1 MYFRALCFVTVFGL
15 GLGSA
20 MAQDTKYQPWP
31 GADGGSGD
39 VDTLVQDLEQL
50 IDQAE
55 KDRAAD
61 PQFLEDLRGVLAGYQ
76 NPWSER
82 LLYDDFRDGNY
93 TGNPKWTVSS
103 GAFKVDTKG
112 NNIGLRSTIVA
123 PGTSTIQNT
132 GNVATDIL
140 GAILSSQN
148 TQQSTSTDPYAA
160 IYTPVKVSNAF
171 ATRLEFVSAERRG
184 RLDFGPYQGPSGSV
198 AYRVAYLPG
207 QSKDSLR
214 LIRITSKGAVAIGT
228 YKGALNLE
236 DNRRHVIEWTRDR
249 NGVMSV
255 LVDGQELITAT
266 DRTIAKPFDGFM
278 LINSGGT
285 YYVRSITLDGSKT

>member
-39 VDTLVQDLEQL
+39 VDALVQDLEQL

-123 PGTSTIQNT
+123 PGTSTTQST

-171 ATRLEFVSAERRG
+171 ATRLEFVSGERRG
-184 RLDFGPYQGPSGSV
+184 RIDFGPYQGPQGSV

-266 DRTIAKPFDGFM
+266 DRTITKPFDGLM

>member
-1 MYFRALCFVTVFGL
+1 MYFRTLCFVTVFGL

-20 MAQDTKYQPWP
+20 LAQDTKYQQWQ
-31 GADGGSGD
+31 GADTGSGD
-39 VDTLVQDLEQL
+39 VDTLVQDLEKL

-123 PGTSTIQNT
+123 PGTTQST

-140 GAILSSQN
+140 GSLLSSQN
-148 TQQSTSTDPYAA
+148 TQQSTSSDPYAA
-160 IYTPVKVSNAF
+160 IYTSVKVSNAF
-171 ATRLEFVSAERRG
+171 ATRLEFVSGEKRG
-184 RLDFGPYQGPSGSV
+184 RLDFGPYQGPSGGV

-236 DNRRHVIEWTRDR
+236 DQRRHVIEWTRDR
-249 NGVMSV
+249 NGAMSV
-255 LVDGQELITAT
+255 LVDGQELISAT
-266 DRTIAKPFDGFM
+266 DRTITKPFDGFM
-278 LINSGGT
+278 VINSGGT
-285 YYVRSITLDGSKT
+285 YYVRSVTLDGSKT

>member
-1 MYFRALCFVTVFGL
+1 MYFRSLCLVSVFAL

-31 GADGGSGD
+31 GADTGSGE
-39 VDTLVQDLEQL
+39 VDKMVQDIEKL

-61 PQFLEDLRGVLAGYQ
+61 PQFLQDLRGVLAGYQ

-123 PGTSTIQNT
+123 PGTTQST

-148 TQQSTSTDPYAA
+148 TQQSVSTAPYAA

-171 ATRLEFVSAERRG
+171 ATRIEFVSGERRG
-184 RLDFGPYQGPSGSV
+184 RIDFGPYQGPSGSV

-207 QSKDSLR
+207 QTKDSLR

-249 NGVMSV
+249 NGVMKV
-255 LVDGQELITAT
+255 LLDGQEMITAT
-266 DRTIAKPFDGFM
+266 DRTIVQPFDGFM
-278 LINSGGT
+278 MINGGGT
-285 YYVRSITLDGSKT
+285 YYVRSVTLDGSKT